1 MPRKSK
7 YQLELEERR
16 RNPGGYIGEAMDA
29 IMPRRKPRPFMCRS
43 RMVARC
49 AIVPDTKYETRYI
62 ETRPHALMHHD
73 ARRLSRWLADAAD
86 WVEEGR

>member
-29 IMPRRKPRPFMCRS
+29 AKPRRKPRPFVNGGVVM
-43 RMVARC
+43 ARC
-49 AIVPDTKYETRYI
+49 ELYNGTRSAIVAHRVLTSRSI
-62 ETRPHALMHHD
+62 
-73 ARRLSRWLADAAD
+73 RRFQSWLADAAD